1 MIGRMRLAL
10 VAFLLSACAVK
21 EKYLVAPESLAA
33 IASLPPSSRE
43 HVTVPARRAKDGH
56 LADVRA
62 SSLSPTE
69 VQPQADGSLAVISR
83 QRTKRLVMAN
93 AFVWAATPISIAGTL
108 MIILGRGAVR
118 WSGVAMAGV
127 AEPFLD
133 VGTAFWVRGAM
144 AHPQELP
151 RGLPDITYLP
161 DPKQPALQG
170 QPALPAH

>member
-1 MIGRMRLAL
+1 MIEPMRLACT
-10 VAFLLSACAVK
+10 VVIALSACSVK
-21 EKYLVAPESLAA
+21 EKYLVAPESIAA
-33 IASLPPSSRE
+33 IAALPPSSRE

-56 LADVRA
+56 EADVRA
-62 SSLSPTE
+62 SSLALTE
-69 VQPQADGSLAVISR
+69 VQPQPDGSLAVISR

-93 AFVWAATPISIAGTL
+93 AFVWAATPLSIAGTL
-108 MIILGRGAVR
+108 MIILGHGAVR

-151 RGLPDITYLP
+151 RGLPDVTYLP
-161 DPKQPALQG
+161 ALAR
-170 QPALPAH
+170 P